1 MGGRAPRVAPIALA
15 ALLAATAGPAAAAA
29 AAAQK
34 KAARPPVDR
43 DWVIQRAS
51 EAGAWWTLVQA
62 TCDAATA
69 SKLLDEMNRA
79 MVAIGASELQHLV
92 AERIEDP
99 YLDEVS
105 RGEMERVMQ
114 QAAAARQQAHE
125 MLEAKAALGA
135 RKAAPGALQRSHWQ
149 VARPIRSAADLD
161 AALQDTE
168 RALARFCAQGA
179 ANARTALL
187 DPHTGLVARLR

>member
-1 MGGRAPRVAPIALA
+1 MGGRAPRVAWIGLA
-15 ALLAATAGPAAAAA
+15 ALLAASAGLAAA
-29 AAAQK
+29 AAAQQ
-34 KAARPPVDR
+34 KAGKPVVDR

-51 EAGAWWTLVQA
+51 EAGAWWMLVQA
-62 TCDAATA
+62 TCDTVAA
-69 SKLLDEMNRA
+69 SKLLDEMNGA

-99 YLDEVS
+99 HLDERS
-105 RGEMERVMQ
+105 RGEMERLMQ
-114 QAAAARQQAHE
+114 QAAAARRQAYE
-125 MLEAKAALGA
+125 MLETKAAIGA

-179 ANARTALL
+179 ANAKAALL